1 MRAHLFLY
9 EEVDPTREDLASVAQ
24 WLRAEPDQIE
34 VHIKHEPIDK
44 FLGQIKEMHGTF
56 GEFPKDERR
65 TNKILRL
72 LKQGATP
79 MPMYVEQGDKDLF
92 VMEGRHRMVAF
103 WLAGMKTVP
112 VAYASKKL
120 DETINPDILNKKFNH
135 TQVIGDYT
143 YKASVEIFMDEP
155 LLNIKAY
162 DGNKE
167 IGHIMFEIF
176 DWEDDTSSGY
186 MESGGTEVDPKY
198 RNKGVA
204 STMYAYAKMLGNDIR
219 PSFQRTTAGRGM
231 WDAWKKSGEAQHLVA
246 EDSYTP
252 PTLHTGDKILK
263 GKFKNSPAEIKGFK
277 KDKHNQPVLKTNKG
291 DIQLFKPRVTKLMKE
306 EINPDILDPHFSD
319 EQEIGDYR
327 FTANM
332 ELAGYSKTP
341 QLVIRCYD
349 GETRIGEVKFYSTF
363 GDSLV
368 SSLTTVSPS
377 YQKQGIASTMYAYA
391 RMLGNTI
398 EPSKTQLPPG
408 KKMWK
413 SWKKAGDAEHLMK
426 ESLDYQ
432 GNCTEDD
439 IIEHI
444 FGDVNNFANLVD
456 EHGDEFEIGDLVVK
470 YDPETDVHSF
480 YYKTPDEKLNEY
492 EHGTDNSKQIF
503 SKLEGLGYK
512 KLGSGQDATV
522 WAKDENHVIKIL
534 MPRRTLPSEVANAEL
549 GFITFYDFCKKHPE
563 LPNLPRFIDI
573 GGQGHTVFEINGT
586 SYRQIAMERLQ
597 QIPRGSFEEGMVWML
612 ADLSKYGASWPNLVH
627 QMKNPVS
634 WTGYSG
640 PLNMAAEVT
649 KQFADQAVST
659 RYGILSVTMGR
670 LYRAG
675 LKSGLGWDLHTENAM
690 LRPDGTIV
698 IVDPFYT

>member
-1 MRAHLFLY
+1 MRAHTFLY

-34 VHIKHEPIDK
+34 VHIQQEPIDK
-44 FLGQIKEMHGTF
+44 FLGQIKEMYGTF

-103 WLAGMKTVP
+103 YLSGMKTVP
-112 VAYASKKL
+112 VAYVSKKL
-120 DETINPDILNKKFNH
+120 DETINPDILHQEFKHTQEIGDFTLTAETKKGPESTQLEITCYLQGQFVGNADFWIHGDALQSGLTWVSRQHRNLGVASTMYAYAKMLGNDIKPSSNQLHPGKMMWDAWRKSGEAQHLVAETINPDILNKKFNH

-231 WDAWKKSGEAQHLVA
+231 WDAWRKSGEAQHLVA
-246 EDSYTP
+246 ESA
-252 PTLHTGDKILK
+252 K
-263 GKFKNSPAEIKGFK
+263 
-277 KDKHNQPVLKTNKG
+277 
-291 DIQLFKPRVTKLMKE
+291 
-306 EINPDILDPHFSD
+306 
-319 EQEIGDYR
+319 
-327 FTANM
+327 
-332 ELAGYSKTP
+332 
-341 QLVIRCYD
+341 
-349 GETRIGEVKFYSTF
+349 
-363 GDSLV
+363 
-368 SSLTTVSPS
+368 
-377 YQKQGIASTMYAYA
+377 
-391 RMLGNTI
+391 
-398 EPSKTQLPPG
+398 
-408 KKMWK
+408 
-413 SWKKAGDAEHLMK
+413 K
-426 ESLDYQ
+426 ESLTELFQEDSHSMTRAQSRVYDSLADSRFIIDDDGYWYITQDGADY
-432 GNCTEDD
+432 
-439 IIEHI
+439 
-444 FGDVNNFANLVD
+444 
-456 EHGDEFEIGDLVVK
+456 
-470 YDPETDVHSF
+470 
-480 YYKTPDEKLNEY
+480 LNGSKEELTEY

-573 GGQGHTVFEINGT
+573 GGQGHAAFEINGAP
-586 SYRQIAMERLQ
+586 YRQIAMERLQ

-612 ADLSKYGASWPNLVH
+612 ADLSKYGASWPNIVH

-640 PLNMAAEVT
+640 PLNMAAEVN

-690 LRPDGTIV
+690 MRQDGTVV

>member
-1 MRAHLFLY
+1 MRAHVFLY
-9 EEVDPTREDLASVAQ
+9 EEVDPTKADLVSVAE
-24 WLRAEPDQIE
+24 WMGAKPDEIT

-44 FLGQIKEMHGTF
+44 FIRQIKEMHGTF
-56 GEFPKDERR
+56 SEFPKDERR

-79 MPMYVEQGDKDLF
+79 MPMYVEQDDPDLF

-231 WDAWKKSGEAQHLVA
+231 WDAWRKSGEAQHLVA
-246 EDSYTP
+246 ESA
-252 PTLHTGDKILK
+252 K
-263 GKFKNSPAEIKGFK
+263 
-277 KDKHNQPVLKTNKG
+277 
-291 DIQLFKPRVTKLMKE
+291 
-306 EINPDILDPHFSD
+306 
-319 EQEIGDYR
+319 
-327 FTANM
+327 
-332 ELAGYSKTP
+332 
-341 QLVIRCYD
+341 
-349 GETRIGEVKFYSTF
+349 
-363 GDSLV
+363 
-368 SSLTTVSPS
+368 
-377 YQKQGIASTMYAYA
+377 
-391 RMLGNTI
+391 
-398 EPSKTQLPPG
+398 
-408 KKMWK
+408 
-413 SWKKAGDAEHLMK
+413 K
-426 ESLDYQ
+426 ESLTELFQEDSHSMTRAQSRVYDSLADSRFIIDDDGYWYITQDGADY
-432 GNCTEDD
+432 
-439 IIEHI
+439 
-444 FGDVNNFANLVD
+444 
-456 EHGDEFEIGDLVVK
+456 
-470 YDPETDVHSF
+470 
-480 YYKTPDEKLNEY
+480 LNGSKEELTEY

-573 GGQGHTVFEINGT
+573 GGQGHAAFEINGAP
-586 SYRQIAMERLQ
+586 YRQIAMERLQ

-612 ADLSKYGASWPNLVH
+612 ADLSKYGASWPNIVH

-640 PLNMAAEVT
+640 PLNMAAEVN

-690 LRPDGTIV
+690 MRQDGTVV

>member
-1 MRAHLFLY
+1 MRAHTFLY
-9 EEVDPTREDLASVAQ
+9 ETIDPTREDLASVAQ

-34 VHIKHEPIDK
+34 VHIKQEPIDK
-44 FLGQIKEMHGTF
+44 FLGQIKEMYGTF

-79 MPMYVEQGDKDLF
+79 MPMYVEQDDPDLF

-103 WLAGMKTVP
+103 WLASAKTVP
-112 VAYASKKL
+112 VAYVSKKL

-231 WDAWKKSGEAQHLVA
+231 WDAWRKSGEAQHLVA
-246 EDSYTP
+246 EDSYQP

-349 GETRIGEVKFYSTF
+349 GETRIGEVKFYSTY
-363 GDSLV
+363 GDSLI

-398 EPSKTQLPPG
+398 EPSKSQLPPG

-426 ESLDYQ
+426 EQVID
-432 GNCTEDD
+432 
-439 IIEHI
+439 
-444 FGDVNNFANLVD
+444 
-456 EHGDEFEIGDLVVK
+456 
-470 YDPETDVHSF
+470 
-480 YYKTPDEKLNEY
+480 EY
-492 EHGTDNSKQIF
+492 EGSVYPTENSKAIF
-503 SKLEGLGYK
+503 DKLQGLGYK
-512 KLGSGQDATV
+512 KLGSGADATV
-522 WAKDENHVIKIL
+522 WAKDSDHVIKIL
-534 MPRRTLPSEVANAEL
+534 MPRRTLPSEVANAEK
-549 GFITFYDFCKKHPE
+549 GFMTFYDFCKKHPE

-573 GGQGHTVFEINGT
+573 GGEHHTVFDINGT
-586 SYRQIAMERLQ
+586 PYRQIAMERLQ
-597 QIPRGSFEEGMVWML
+597 HIPNGSFEEAMVWML
-612 ADLSKYGASWPNLVH
+612 ADLSKYGASWPNIVQ
-627 QMKNPVS
+627 QMKKS
-634 WTGYSG
+634 ITWQDSG
-640 PLNMAAEVT
+640 MKMKNIPQEVARR
-649 KQFADQAVST
+649 FADQAVST

-675 LKSGLGWDLHTENAM
+675 IRSGLGWDLHTDNVM
-690 LRPDGTIV
+690 MRRDGTLV
-698 IVDPFYT
+698 IVDPYFT